1 MTSTPQKKPRKSRTQ
16 KQPSTIKSST
26 VVAKTPRKK
35 GDPNKKPT
43 LPPNPFVNEILDY
56 VSSQKSKIAK
66 IEALKEYRNDAL
78 VSILIW
84 NFDQTVISMIPEG
97 DVPFTPND
105 SPEGTDHTSLRREQ
119 RNLYHFVKGG
129 NDSLN
134 NLRRE
139 SMFIQMLE
147 GLHPNEARIV
157 VLAKDGRL
165 HEDYSVTYDQVAE
178 AYPDIQWGGRS

>member
-1 MTSTPQKKPRKSRTQ
+1 MTTTKKTTTRKTRV
-16 KQPSTIKSST
+16 K
-26 VVAKTPRKK
+26 
-35 GDPNKKPT
+35 
-43 LPPNPFVNEILDY
+43 LPPNPFVHEVLELVDKQRTKAKKIEILQEYED
-56 VSSQKSKIAK
+56 S
-66 IEALKEYRNDAL
+66 ALKA
-78 VSILIW
+78 ILIW
-84 NFDQTVISMIPEG
+84 NFDPTAVSIMPEG
-97 DVPFTPND
+97 PVPYKENEVPV
-105 SPEGTDHTSLRREQ
+105 GTDHTSLRREWK
-119 RNLYHFVKGG
+119 NLYHFVKGG

-165 HEDYSVTYDQVAE
+165 HEDYSATYDQVAE